1 MKNSHH
7 GPDEYL
13 STISLTINKNPSQLG
28 AKASEGG
35 PFPLHH
41 PVSPDLPAWPPAA
54 AVAPVLLRNFAGGRH
69 CDLQGPRARCDRESM
84 GTCWKMLENDDK
96 LRVWSGI
103 WGRMRF
109 FRRGHMGRRAY
120 FFKDS
125 WFCSW
130 WLIVFGG
137 GDGRWMSTGRCLFLL
152 HQLCFFALSNIEIV
166 SKNIRQ
172 CTEIYQALR
181 WKCLKHGSWSWSNYR
196 GLDNCKDLVWLVVW
210 NSFYFSIYWE

>member
-84 GTCWKMLENDDK
+84 GTCWKMMINYGCGQGFEGECVFLDEVIWADVPTFLKIRDFVRDD
-96 LRVWSGI
+96 
-103 WGRMRF
+103 
-109 FRRGHMGRRAY
+109 
-120 FFKDS
+120 
-125 WFCSW
+125 
-130 WLIVFGG
+130 
-137 GDGRWMSTGRCLFLL
+137 
-152 HQLCFFALSNIEIV
+152 
-166 SKNIRQ
+166 
-172 CTEIYQALR
+172 
-181 WKCLKHGSWSWSNYR
+181 
-196 GLDNCKDLVWLVVW
+196 
-210 NSFYFSIYWE
+210 